1 MLHQYIIGVTLTLTI
16 SELFLS
22 NQFLVIIYDVDGDF
36 LVITFH
42 FWSKVKYFPT
52 SDMKYKV
59 TIRLLVGGYYN
70 ITMDSISVYV
80 FTI

>member
-1 MLHQYIIGVTLTLTI
+1 M
-16 SELFLS
+16 
-22 NQFLVIIYDVDGDF
+22 DGDF
-36 LVITFH
+36 LVITLN